1 MSKVVILAKLPLRPG
16 TRDEF
21 VEAFSQMFP
30 VVAEEEGTI
39 TYTLHLDTK
48 DEDLVWVYEMYAS
61 DEALAA
67 HSGSDGMKAGLAA
80 FGGFIAGPAE
90 LIRLTPVEGKGLDLS
105 E

>member
-1 MSKVVILAKLPLRPG
+1 MSKVSILAKLPLRPG

-21 VEAFSQMFP
+21 VAAFSQMFP
-30 VVAEEEGTI
+30 VVDGEEGTLI
-39 TYTLHLDTK
+39 YTLHLDAK

-90 LIRLTPVEGKGLDLS
+90 LIRMTPVGGKGLDTS

>member
-1 MSKVVILAKLPLRPG
+1 MAKVSIVAKLPLRPG

-21 VEAFSQMFP
+21 VAAFSQMYP
-30 VVAEEEGTI
+30 VVAEEEGTL
-39 TYTLHLDTK
+39 TYTLHLDAK

-80 FGGFIAGPAE
+80 FGGFIAGRAE
-90 LIRLTPVEGKGLDLS
+90 LIRMIPVGGKDLDLS